1 MPPETKQEAAVAP
14 EADGGEGESDV
25 ITLPRVD
32 YDKMNE
38 TLGSLKR
45 ENRQL
50 KKPKEEPKET
60 PQKTETGELEKEI
73 ERLREKTEKATLKSA
88 GLTHEDDVKLA
99 KDTAKKWGVELED
112 LIDDADFKIKLQKQQ
127 DARTNA
133 DATSNVKGDK
143 GSKVSAKDSV
153 DYWMAKGK
161 PPTAQE
167 VPDFKKRAQILRAFH
182 AQEKGSNGGKFYNS

>member
-1 MPPETKQEAAVAP
+1 MPPEQKQEVSVAP
-14 EADGGEGESDV
+14 EADGGEGTDTV
-25 ITLPRVD
+25 TLSKAE
-32 YDKMNE
+32 YEKLNQ
-38 TLGSLKR
+38 TIGAFKR
-45 ENRQL
+45 EIKDLR
-50 KKPKEEPKET
+50 KPKDEPKET
-60 PQKTETGELEKEI
+60 PQKTETGELEKEV

-88 GLTHEDDVKLA
+88 GLSHEDDIKLA

-112 LIDDADFKIKLQKQQ
+112 LIDDDDFKVKLQKQQ

-143 GSKVSAKDSV
+143 GGKVSAKDSV

-167 VPDFKKRAQILRAFH
+167 LPDFKKRAEILRAFH
-182 AQEKGSNGGKFYNS
+182 VKEKGTSGGKFYNS